1 MPELPEITVLADQ
14 MKAALVGK
22 TFAAIEVLQAKCLNV
37 APEAFVAAL
46 NGARLLDVIP
56 RGKWVLVRTSQGWL
70 LLCLG
75 MGGEILLVTRDTLPE
90 KRRLI
95 FDFDDSTCLAV
106 NFWWFGY
113 AHYAP
118 DPAKHTMVGK
128 LGPHALDLSL
138 DEFRALLKGRRGA
151 IKPFL
156 LDQHRIAGIG
166 NVYIQDSL
174 FRAKIHPLRPIAS
187 LSDDEVAGLW
197 QAIRGVLQE
206 SIAAGGLA
214 FELDMYGQK
223 GRWWD
228 SSFLTTFRDG
238 KPGKPCPVCG
248 SATETIRVGN
258 TASYICP
265 HCQPFDV

>member
-1 MPELPEITVLADQ
+1 MPELPEITVLAGQ

-22 TFAAIEVLQAKCLNV
+22 TFAGIEVLQAKCLNV
-37 APEAFVAAL
+37 APEAFVTAL
-46 NGARLLDVIP
+46 SGATLLGVT
-56 RGKWVLVRTSQGWL
+56 RHGKWVLVQTSQGWL

-75 MGGEILLVTRDTLPE
+75 MGGEILLVTRATLPQ

-95 FDFDDSTCLAV
+95 FDFDDGTCLAV

-113 AHYAP
+113 AHYAA
-118 DPAKHTMVGK
+118 DPAKHAMVGK
-128 LGPHALDLSL
+128 LGPHAMDLSL
-138 DEFRALLKGRRGA
+138 DKFRALLRGRRGA

-187 LSDDEVAGLW
+187 LSEDEIARLW
-197 QAIRGVLQE
+197 QSIREVLQE

-214 FELDMYGQK
+214 FELNMYGKK
-223 GRWWD
+223 GGWWD

-238 KPGKPCPVCG
+238 KPEKPCPACG
-248 SATETIRVGN
+248 STPEIIRVGN
-258 TASYICP
+258 TASYI
-265 HCQPFDV
+265 

>member
-1 MPELPEITVLADQ
+1 MPELPEITILANQ
-14 MKAALVGK
+14 MKAELVGK
-22 TFAAIEVLQAKCLNV
+22 TFTGIEVLQPRCLNV
-37 APEAFVAAL
+37 PPEAFVAAL
-46 NGARLLDVIP
+46 SGARLLDVTG
-56 RGKWVLVRTSQGWL
+56 RGKWVLVQTSQGWL

-75 MGGEILLVTRDTLPE
+75 MGGEILLVTRATLPE
-90 KRRLI
+90 KHRLI
-95 FDFDDSTCLAV
+95 FDFDDGTCLAV

-113 AHYAP
+113 AHYAV
-118 DPAKHTMVGK
+118 DPAQHAMVGK

-187 LSDDEVAGLW
+187 LSDDEVARLW
-197 QAIRGVLQE
+197 QAIRDVLQE
-206 SIAAGGLA
+206 SIVAGGLA
-214 FELDMYGQK
+214 FELNMYGQK
-223 GRWWD
+223 GGWD
-228 SSFLTTFRDG
+228 SSFLITFRD
-238 KPGKPCPVCG
+238 GKPCPVCG
-248 SATETIRVGN
+248 TATETIRVGN

-265 HCQPFDV
+265 HCQPLEV